1 MDRLCS
7 KEMAPHNNEN
17 EAYTID
23 EWSFKETKLFETI
36 MEKYEENGSMAFFEE
51 VAISM
56 PWRTMSSIKN
66 HYNILIKD
74 MKLIKSSNGQ
84 FEDIVSE
91 DPMEEED
98 CENINMEDTNMELGR
113 GGVHKI
119 PRPKKGIQLEGFQH
133 MSFKAEVITKIASE
147 VIT

>member
-1 MDRLCS
+1 
-7 KEMAPHNNEN
+7 
-17 EAYTID
+17 
-23 EWSFKETKLFETI
+23 
-36 MEKYEENGSMAFFEE
+36 
-51 VAISM
+51 
-56 PWRTMSSIKN
+56 
-66 HYNILIKD
+66 
-74 MKLIKSSNGQ
+74 MKFIKSSNGQ